1 MTLKELIK
9 ALSKIKLD
17 ENEDYQVE
25 VSITGSTWHH
35 LYKLEGIA
43 LDQIGSE
50 EAKCLLIAQR

>member
-25 VSITGSTWHH
+25 VNSFGNPHK
-35 LYKLEGIA
+35 KLMGIA
-43 LDQIGSE
+43 LDQIGSA
-50 EAKCLLIAQR
+50 EAKILLIVE